1 MQAFIQEDGDK
12 HFPVSRLFVERKRQ
26 HNPVDT
32 YQEPINDEEVLTM
45 SFQKPLFQ
53 TFGMF
58 VGMLFGLV
66 MHWIVLIFRIPFPGY
81 DFGSDNDVDGDNTKD
96 VELRSEKTTLLG
108 DSRRGSAIDGENNG
122 VTAASSAMATK
133 TIPVWMYFFL
143 AIPAIFDLAATAL
156 W

>member
-1 MQAFIQEDGDK
+1 MSMHGTIPVLVAPGDDANATVEDGSGDN
-12 HFPVSRLFVERKRQ
+12 E
-26 HNPVDT
+26 
-32 YQEPINDEEVLTM
+32 EEVLTM

-81 DFGSDNDVDGDNTKD
+81 YFGNDNDVDDDNTKD

>member
-1 MQAFIQEDGDK
+1 MMSMHGTNTAAMDGD
-12 HFPVSRLFVERKRQ
+12 S
-26 HNPVDT
+26 
-32 YQEPINDEEVLTM
+32 DEVVMTM

-66 MHWIVLIFRIPFPGY
+66 MHWTVLMFRIPFPGY
-81 DFGSDNDVDGDNTKD
+81 DFGKNDDVDVAVSRD

-108 DSRRGSAIDGENNG
+108 GGGAVDGGSSNG
-122 VTAASSAMATK
+122 APMTK
-133 TIPVWMYFFL
+133 RPIPVWMYFFL